1 VSTPEP
7 VHHRQPKSPLTA
19 AGRRLVVVVMVML
32 FALLGWILA
41 LIIEPAFQNTIV
53 MTAGVDNGIYRAFA
67 DKYAPILKRQGLNL
81 EIHSSSGAV
90 ENYRRL
96 KNPDNEYDVGFIQ
109 SGTIHPAPADHLE
122 TIAAVSYE
130 PIWVFYRGDADLTRL
145 ADLRGKMIAV
155 GVPGS
160 GLNNVAMALL
170 SFSDVTHK
178 NSTLLEMDAG
188 QSYGALESNRVDAG
202 FFIGRPDAVIQQK
215 LLNSDLKLM
224 SFSQADALV
233 QSFPALSKVIYPRG
247 STSIVKDL
255 PRTDVTLLAATALL
269 VAKNKLHPAMV
280 YVLLQAAK
288 EVHGGEDYFTPIGA
302 FPNLRTDEF
311 PVSGESERYFKSGAP
326 FLLHYLPFWLASFI
340 ERRRLILLPFMAV
353 LLGLIQA
360 LPRFYEAHVKKR
372 LVVWYRD
379 LKLLEDELWTTRSP
393 AADQMARWCD
403 EIEYIDAQASRIRM
417 PRKYIQ
423 DVYLLKQAIAVV
435 RARIRQ
441 VTGTL

>member
-1 VSTPEP
+1 M
-7 VHHRQPKSPLTA
+7 TA
-19 AGRRLVVVVMVML
+19 ARKGLVVAAIFLL
-32 FALLGWILA
+32 FAVLAWVLA

-53 MTAGVDNGIYRAFA
+53 MTSGMDNGIYRGFA

-81 EIHSSSGAV
+81 EIHNSSGSV

-96 KNPDNEYDVGFIQ
+96 KDPDSKYDTGFIQ
-109 SGTIHPAPADHLE
+109 SGTTHPEPGDHLE
-122 TIAAVSYE
+122 TIAVVSYE

-145 ADLRGKMIAV
+145 ADLRGKRIAV
-155 GVPGS
+155 SVPGS
-160 GLNNVAMALL
+160 GLNNVTMALL
-170 SFSDVTHK
+170 SFSDVTPK

-188 QSYGALESNRVDAG
+188 KTYDALESKRIDAG
-202 FFIGRPDAVIQQK
+202 FFIGRPDAVMQQK

-224 SFSQADALV
+224 SFAQADALV
-233 QSFPALSKVIYPRG
+233 QKFPSLSKVIYPRG
-247 STSIVKDL
+247 STNIVKDL

-269 VAKNKLHPAMV
+269 VTKDTLHPAMV
-280 YVLLQAAK
+280 YVLLEAAK

-302 FPNLRTDEF
+302 FPNLKTDEF
-311 PVSGESERYFKSGAP
+311 PVSGESERFFKSGKP

-340 ERRRLILLPFMAV
+340 ERRLLILLPFLAV
-353 LLGLIQA
+353 LFGLIQA
-360 LPRFYEAHVKKR
+360 LPRLYEAQVKKR

-379 LKLLEDELWTTRSP
+379 LKLLEDELWTTQSP
-393 AADQMARWCD
+393 SAEQIARWRD

-441 VTGTL
+441 VTGTP

>member
-1 VSTPEP
+1 
-7 VHHRQPKSPLTA
+7 
-19 AGRRLVVVVMVML
+19 MVML

-160 GLNNVAMALL
+160 GLNNVAMTMLG
-170 SFSDVTHK
+170 FSDVTRK

-188 QSYGALESNRVDAG
+188 QSYDALESNRVDAG
-202 FFIGRPDAVIQQK
+202 FFIWA
-215 LLNSDLKLM
+215 
-224 SFSQADALV
+224 
-233 QSFPALSKVIYPRG
+233 PRR
-247 STSIVKDL
+247 SHSAK
-255 PRTDVTLLAATALL
+255 AA
-269 VAKNKLHPAMV
+269 
-280 YVLLQAAK
+280 
-288 EVHGGEDYFTPIGA
+288 
-302 FPNLRTDEF
+302 
-311 PVSGESERYFKSGAP
+311 
-326 FLLHYLPFWLASFI
+326 
-340 ERRRLILLPFMAV
+340 
-353 LLGLIQA
+353 
-360 LPRFYEAHVKKR
+360 
-372 LVVWYRD
+372 
-379 LKLLEDELWTTRSP
+379 
-393 AADQMARWCD
+393 
-403 EIEYIDAQASRIRM
+403 
-417 PRKYIQ
+417 
-423 DVYLLKQAIAVV
+423 
-435 RARIRQ
+435 
-441 VTGTL
+441 